1 MCLRHWRRLWMF
13 LHSSC
18 SLRSGLQWAWCLHCM
33 ENSRDL
39 SWVTV
44 CFLFFEALN
53 SCEPGVCNY
62 RDLYINLLSKHTP
75 SFFVFFT
82 LLLLINKLDLFCIKL
97 HSITNRDQSGH
108 VLLQAYKAFETEFS
122 HFYNSQTI
130 N

>member
-1 MCLRHWRRLWMF
+1 MNVSAQQLQLTLRLAMSMMF
-13 LHSSC
+13 ALHGE
-18 SLRSGLQWAWCLHCM
+18 LQRSVVS
-33 ENSRDL
+33 NS
-39 SWVTV
+39 
-44 CFLFFEALN
+44 LFFEALN

-108 VLLQAYKAFETEFS
+108 VLLQAYKASETEFS
-122 HFYNSQTI
+122 HFYKHSQTI